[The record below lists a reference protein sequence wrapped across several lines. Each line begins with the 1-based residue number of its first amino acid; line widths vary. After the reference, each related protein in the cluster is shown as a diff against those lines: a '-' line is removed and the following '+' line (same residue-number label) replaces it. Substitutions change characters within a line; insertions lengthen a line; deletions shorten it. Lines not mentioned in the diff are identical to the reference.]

1 MVNQFSQLWLSLLSA
16 LVDKANY
23 FQLQN
28 TSLALA
34 MSRDDILTQSW
45 TEMSFEYPSIS
56 KSRITTSMATHL
68 TQCALQTK
76 PHNLDFIV
84 ATYCC

>member
-1 MVNQFSQLWLSLLSA
+1 MVNQYSQLWLSLLSA

-45 TEMSFEYPSIS
+45 TKVCQQLYYRGVD
-56 KSRITTSMATHL
+56 K
-68 TQCALQTK
+68 CV
-76 PHNLDFIV
+76 D
-84 ATYCC
+84 